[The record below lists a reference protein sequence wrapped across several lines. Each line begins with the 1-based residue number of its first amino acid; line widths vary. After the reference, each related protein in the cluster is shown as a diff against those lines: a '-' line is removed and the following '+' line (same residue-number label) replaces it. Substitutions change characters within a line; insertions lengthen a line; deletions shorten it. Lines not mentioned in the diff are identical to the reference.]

1 MKMAQVSKASQR
13 QQFIERKAII
23 RRQREGKLEKGKQE
37 KDRKETKLRMLKQDL
52 VQKVEELGGM
62 WKTNEEIDEK
72 IANISTEKDGKIAIQ
87 IQFRKFDLW
96 AKH

>member
-1 MKMAQVSKASQR
+1 MAQVSKASQR
-13 QQFIERKAII
+13 RQFIERKAII
-23 RRQREGKLEKGKQE
+23 RRQREEKLEKGKQE

-72 IANISTEKDGKIAIQ
+72 IANISTEKDQDPDPVQKDSSWGKA
-87 IQFRKFDLW
+87 
-96 AKH
+96 